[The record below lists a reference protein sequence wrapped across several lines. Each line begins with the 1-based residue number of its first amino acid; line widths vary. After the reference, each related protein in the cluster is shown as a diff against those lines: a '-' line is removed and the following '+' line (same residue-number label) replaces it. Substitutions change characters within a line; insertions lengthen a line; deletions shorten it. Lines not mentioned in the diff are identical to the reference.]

1 MSFGFVGNGPS
12 YAENWSIWHSSI
24 CCGSRG
30 WLVNNVWSPR
40 VTKNPTPHQSSS
52 LSTEVLHMSNCSMWT
67 VLLLKTATLFLP
79 WKRGYSSTWH
89 TSLVF
94 SFSFSRK
101 IKYYLLFLLPFF
113 LFFFQVSLMM
123 DYLTFKED
131 NDLVFF
137 SFYFISSS
145 RMTSNQLGAS
155 TILQTRPNSLGKMQI
170 HSLELLLHYY

>member
-137 SFYFISSS
+137 FLFILSHHVEW
-145 RMTSNQLGAS
+145 RPTSWERQQFFKLAR
-155 TILQTRPNSLGKMQI
+155 TR
-170 HSLELLLHYY
+170 